1 MCPSYMNFLEI
12 LFVIQV
18 ITLHLFWIFYQ
29 DFWGRNTRQGKKV
42 MRLEAEDHTGSWW
55 PPAARPRPLVSDWWA
70 KLDLLL
76 KQQRGTGAGWVGVPD
91 SIPLKWWLF
100 QGLETQV
107 MQPNAPAVMRR
118 RQRRHMPGRRQEES
132 MGLYPK
138 LEVLWTFSLKLVSWD
153 EFNEHYL
160 NKRTLSNI
168 YSYCIDIHLIHSLKQ
183 EKNVNYGCCRLNAV
197 KMSITLIS
205 MDCTVWGSMY
215 KRKVKEEWGR
225 VSTAQKAPLIVMVR
239 PILGG
244 WGMFDL
250 CVWLARNRSS

>member
-18 ITLHLFWIFYQ
+18 IALHIFWIFYQ
-29 DFWGRNTRQGKKV
+29 DFWSRNTRQGKQV

-55 PPAARPRPLVSDWWA
+55 PPAARPRPLASDWWA

-107 MQPNAPAVMRR
+107 MQPNAPAVVRR
-118 RQRRHMPGRRQEES
+118 RQQCHMPGHRREES
-132 MGLYPK
+132 TGLYAK
-138 LEVLWTFSLKLVSWD
+138 LEVFWTFSLKPVSWD

-160 NKRTLSNI
+160 NKMTLRNI
-168 YSYCIDIHLIHSLKQ
+168 YSYCIDIHLIHSWKQIHILELKTYLFWLAKKRGHSTTPIVLSN
-183 EKNVNYGCCRLNAV
+183 ERSKNVNYTDFYGLRSL
-197 KMSITLIS
+197 
-205 MDCTVWGSMY
+205 
-215 KRKVKEEWGR
+215 RKHV
-225 VSTAQKAPLIVMVR
+225 
-239 PILGG
+239 
-244 WGMFDL
+244 
-250 CVWLARNRSS
+250 